1 MAVEATEARRG
12 EKGTGALSA
21 GETREGGAAPADR
34 DAWGRVAVSGEDA
47 EKLRGAHHGRP
58 TARVDPAFRNGFSE
72 GRFTEGGGGKQIL
85 EAPSWG
91 RDVQETRARELR

>member
-47 EKLRGAHHGRP
+47 EKLRARIAADPRHGSTRH
-58 TARVDPAFRNGFSE
+58 SE
-72 GRFTEGGGGKQIL
+72 MASLKVVLQKEEEESKF
-85 EAPSWG
+85 
-91 RDVQETRARELR
+91 